1 MKKDKFVKIVIV
13 ILCIG
18 LLILKPNVM
27 SQIGKQKVYG
37 TNRVFA
43 IDKNDTREWMFGLET
58 MGAFDVNYKEE
69 YLREDVSF
77 IHLCFFDERN
87 DVSIGIMVNLSEPDK
102 VRMKLDMNYDYEEK
116 KLIYEPVYI
125 LQGESG
131 YSEIYEDEKSID
143 EFLNKYGLTRQDVKE
158 YQEYAIYDV
167 IVKTWTK
174 AHITQWYW
182 FESWKLKMC
191 RVEDNTF
198 QFED

>member
-102 VRMKLDMNYDYEEK
+102 VRMKLDMNYDYKEK
-116 KLIYEPVYI
+116 KLTYYPVYI
-125 LQGESG
+125 VQAPNILQKHLFYYVHSSTICNSQNLE
-131 YSEIYEDEKSID
+131 
-143 EFLNKYGLTRQDVKE
+143 T
-158 YQEYAIYDV
+158 A
-167 IVKTWTK
+167 
-174 AHITQWYW
+174 
-182 FESWKLKMC
+182 
-191 RVEDNTF
+191 
-198 QFED
+198 